1 MRQDTDG
8 LIEMAFT
15 NRNNRT
21 IASRIYHE
29 GNSRVSSNIPLANE
43 KTPYYFFIST
53 GGGFLEGEK
62 YELDV
67 TVAKEAHAIV
77 TTQAPTY
84 VYKCDNK
91 IQTTQKTQLVLE
103 ENSTFEYLTDEV
115 IPYKNSIYKQETIVQ
130 MKENAT
136 LILMDGV
143 TAGWSADEQPFQYAE
158 LQMKT
163 SIYMDEELIYNDHL
177 LSEPLKNDMSALGYF
192 EDGLNYNTLIIISP
206 SCTKEVIETIRKKL
220 NEIETTVNFGISSLE
235 KPGFVLRALGKSGEE
250 NRYILMQALNHFRIE
265 QLHYPEL
272 ILSKNDNYIQN

>member
-8 LIEMAFT
+8 LIEMAFS
-15 NRNNRT
+15 NRNGRT

-29 GNSRVSSNIPLANE
+29 GNSRVSSNIPLAAE

-53 GGGFLEGEK
+53 GGGFIEGEK

-67 TVAKEAHAIV
+67 NIAEEAHAIV

-84 VYKCDNK
+84 VYKCDNN

-115 IPYKNSIYKQETIVQ
+115 IPYKNSIYKQETIIH
-130 MKENAT
+130 MKENAN

-143 TAGWSADEQPFQYAE
+143 TAGWSADEQPFQYAK

-163 SIYMDEELIYNDHL
+163 TIFMDEELIYNDHL
-177 LSEPLKNDMSALGYF
+177 ISEPSKNEMSALGYF
-192 EDGLNYNTLIIISP
+192 EENLNYNTLIIISP
-206 SCTKEVIETIRKKL
+206 QCTKEVIETIRKKL
-220 NEIETTVNFGISSLE
+220 DMIETMANYGISNLE
-235 KPGFVLRALGKSGEE
+235 KPGFVLRVLGKSGEE
-250 NRYILMQALNHFRIE
+250 NRHILMQALNHFRIE
-265 QLHYPEL
+265 QLNYPEL
-272 ILSKNDNYIQN
+272 ILSKNDSYIHS